1 MKGGYKIK
9 EGFYI
14 KDDCKNS
21 EEEGM
26 IDEDGFILDPVTF
39 EKIPERK
46 LIQLSD
52 GYCYDKRNSKQLL
65 TVINRSNRLPFG
77 HDIASDDR
85 RQLRALKPKKRLL
98 IVESTP
104 SIPSSSTPVIIEEP
118 VIIESPTEFEITPQ
132 RRRTRRIR
140 TRRTRPTLIIESE
153 TPELSSISIPSSSI
167 TVPSEESDP
176 FGEVDSNVSISEIE
190 ERLGR
195 GTKRK
200 TKKHKSKK
208 SKKTKR
214 KTRKYHK

>member
-39 EKIPERK
+39 EKIPKRK

-52 GYCYDKRNSKQLL
+52 GYCYDKRNSQQLL

-77 HDIASDDR
+77 HDIKSDDR
-85 RQLRALKPKKRLL
+85 RQLRVIKPKKKPL
-98 IVESTP
+98 IIIESTP
-104 SIPSSSTPVIIEEP
+104 SIPSSTPVVVEEP
-118 VIIESPTEFEITPQ
+118 VVVESPTEFEIIPQ
-132 RRRTRRIR
+132 RRRTR

-195 GTKRK
+195 GTKRRI
-200 TKKHKSKK
+200 KKNKSKK
-208 SKKTKR
+208 SKKSKR
-214 KTRKYHK
+214 KTRKHHK